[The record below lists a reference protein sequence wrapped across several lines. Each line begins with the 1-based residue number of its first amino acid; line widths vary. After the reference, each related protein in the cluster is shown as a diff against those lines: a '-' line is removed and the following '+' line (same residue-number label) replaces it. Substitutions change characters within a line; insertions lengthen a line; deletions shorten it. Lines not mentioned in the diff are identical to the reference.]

1 MSNEKSLSMEN
12 PALKIIEFIK
22 QEILDNDVDIDIGE
36 KDNLLQLNLIDS
48 LGVMRM
54 VDFVKREFD
63 VIIPPEDITIEHFRT
78 ADLLCRYVLAKR
90 A

>member
-1 MSNEKSLSMEN
+1 MAMEH
-12 PALKIIEFIK
+12 PASKIIQFIQ
-22 QEILDNDVDIDIGE
+22 QEILDSDNEVEISE
-36 KDNLLQLNLIDS
+36 QDNLLQLDLIDS

-63 VIIPPEDITIEHFRT
+63 VTIPPEDITIEHFRT
-78 ADLLCRYVLAKR
+78 ADLLGQYVLAKR